1 MQVIFGRNNPM
12 KVRHISYR
20 VEFQGRGAGHIH
32 GVLWLDLKEVKVK
45 GVSKVTLGDAFKK
58 LRFSQALDE
67 EEIEAIEKF
76 TDTFVTCTR
85 CISVAG
91 ADAVR
96 KAEET
101 NWHGH
106 SSSCY
111 KEGPSHQCR
120 WKFPKYPLAKTTFVD
135 AKRGA

>member
-1 MQVIFGRNNPM
+1 M
-12 KVRHISYR
+12 
-20 VEFQGRGAGHIH
+20 
-32 GVLWLDLKEVKVK
+32 K
-45 GVSKVTLGDAFKK
+45 GVSKDTLGGAFEK

-67 EEIEAIEKF
+67 EEVEAIEKF

-91 ADAVR
+91 ADAVK

-111 KEGPSHQCR
+111 KEGPHHQCR
-120 WKFPKYPLAKTTFVD
+120 WKFPKSGWPLGFGRLSTNISFHHIID
-135 AKRGA
+135 